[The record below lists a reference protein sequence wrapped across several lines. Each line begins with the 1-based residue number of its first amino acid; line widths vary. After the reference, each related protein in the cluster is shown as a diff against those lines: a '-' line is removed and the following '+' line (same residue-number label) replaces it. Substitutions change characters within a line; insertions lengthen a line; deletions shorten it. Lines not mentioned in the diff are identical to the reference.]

1 MTWNL
6 GTRENKMI
14 ICLLEEELIFHREGL
29 MIFYILYFI
38 EKKITSLHKKN
49 MLWNCK
55 KTWDSSFSIVFLR
68 WIVLYELS
76 CLSLQSTYD
85 YNT

>member
-38 EKKITSLHKKN
+38 EKKITSLHKKKHV
-49 MLWNCK
+49 MKL
-55 KTWDSSFSIVFLR
+55 
-68 WIVLYELS
+68 
-76 CLSLQSTYD
+76 
-85 YNT
+85 